1 MAIKSLICPIE
12 NNSWDIERALNEVD
26 GFSRHQGLGA
36 RQSENLRLIG
46 EELLGMTEGIL
57 NIEDGRF
64 WIEVE
69 NDEYTV
75 NLAASSILGSSAKK
89 VLEAA
94 GHNKEYM
101 GIGGLFRRAV
111 DGMSQMFRDS
121 GANMEL
127 TNEVDSALAG
137 IEYKTQEELLWSLD
151 RYSESLERD
160 EKAES
165 WDQLE
170 LSVLKKYSKDIII
183 SYRNN
188 RIDIRVIADI

>member
-1 MAIKSLICPIE
+1 M
-12 NNSWDIERALNEVD
+12 
-26 GFSRHQGLGA
+26 
-36 RQSENLRLIG
+36 
-46 EELLGMTEGIL
+46 

-89 VLEAA
+89 ALESAA
-94 GHNKEYM
+94 HNREYM
-101 GIGGLFRRAV
+101 GLGGLFRKAV
-111 DGMSQMFRDS
+111 DSMTQMFRDS
-121 GANMEL
+121 GANMDL

-137 IEYKTQEELLWSLD
+137 IEYRTQDELLWSLD
-151 RYSESLERD
+151 KYSESLARD